1 MRTKGSIYR
10 VIARSFMLGLLAVT
24 AMAQN
29 PPATGDP
36 YAREGIRKARA
47 ENIVGRSNN
56 QSAAV

>member
-36 YAREGIRKARA
+36 YASRGNSKSPDGKYEWV
-47 ENIVGRSNN
+47 VGTTNPLR
-56 QSAAV
+56 